1 MNWTQVDIYTAT
13 PAIDLLSV
21 RLQDL
26 GIRGCMVQDA
36 QDFQEFLEQKDGKW
50 DYLEDGLME
59 LASCETCVTVYL
71 PEDAQG
77 AEMLAALRT
86 MLAQMKAEDTE
97 HQYGRLEAVC
107 SGIREED
114 WANNWKQYFK
124 PFPVGNKLYIKP
136 SWEEP
141 TAEAAGRT
149 ILEIDPA
156 SSFGTGQHHTTR
168 LCLELMEDEITP
180 ATRLLDLGC
189 GSGILFIGG
198 MLLGAKEAYAVDI
211 EENATRIAKENAAEN
226 HLNPENYTISCGNI
240 ITDTAL
246 RESIGSGYDVIT
258 ANIVADVIKGM
269 APLFPSFLKDNGI
282 LILSGIITERAD
294 EVLDTVTAYDFAVL
308 ERAHRARVNVDV
320 GVQLLAGH
328 LQSAGLEQTSQAGRC
343 DALAQARHNAAG
355 HKNILRCHNSPSM
368 SADAKQQRP
377 PYPKNYPFHYTSKKT
392 AFAIRLAYF
401 LY

>member
-36 QDFQEFLEQKDGKW
+36 EDFQEFLEQKDGKW

-77 AEMLAALRT
+77 AETLAALRA
-86 MLAQMKAEDTE
+86 MLAQMKSEDTE
-97 HQYGRLEAVC
+97 GQYGRLEAVC

-124 PFPVGNKLYIKP
+124 PFPVGKKLYIKP

-141 TAEAAGRT
+141 TAAAEGRT

-168 LCLELMEDEITP
+168 LCLELMENEIVP
-180 ATRLLDLGC
+180 DSTRLLDLGC
-189 GSGILFIGG
+189 GSGILSIAA
-198 MLLGAKEAYAVDI
+198 LVLGAERASAVDI
-211 EENATRIAKENAAEN
+211 DPKA
-226 HLNPENYTISCGNI
+226 
-240 ITDTAL
+240 
-246 RESIGSGYDVIT
+246 
-258 ANIVADVIKGM
+258 
-269 APLFPSFLKDNGI
+269 
-282 LILSGIITERAD
+282 
-294 EVLDTVTAYDFAVL
+294 
-308 ERAHRARVNVDV
+308 VDV
-320 GVQLLAGH
+320 
-328 LQSAGLEQTSQAGRC
+328 
-343 DALAQARHNAAG
+343 
-355 HKNILRCHNSPSM
+355 
-368 SADAKQQRP
+368 
-377 PYPKNYPFHYTSKKT
+377 
-392 AFAIRLAYF
+392 AYEN
-401 LY
+401 LSLIHI